1 MRIPAPDAHFAL
13 APLLCAAVLLSL
25 CWSPAA
31 DAALPGPDIGA
42 PAPEFSLLDTTGKE
56 VSLAA
61 FKGKTVVLEWFNPD
75 CPFVVYAHG
84 EKGPLS
90 EQPPR
95 ALADGVVWLAINSG
109 APGRQGAGLQRN
121 VAARQG
127 YGMTYPVLMDPEGK
141 VGRLYGAVTTPHM
154 FVIDAKGTLV
164 YAGGLDRAPLGR
176 GDKTNYVDAA
186 LLDLKAGQSPGRART
201 KPYGCSVKYARK

>member
-1 MRIPAPDAHFAL
+1 MRIPSLDSHFAL
-13 APLLCAAVLLSL
+13 PTLFCAAVVLSF

-31 DAALPGPDIGA
+31 DAALPGPEIGE
-42 PAPEFSLLDTTGKE
+42 PAPVFSLPDTTGKE
-56 VSLAA
+56 VSLSA

-84 EKGPLS
+84 GKGPLS
-90 EQPPR
+90 EQTPR
-95 ALADGVVWLAINSG
+95 VLADGTVWLAINSG
-109 APGRQGAGLQRN
+109 APGKQGAGLARN
-121 VAARQG
+121 VAARQE
-127 YGMTYPVLMDPEGK
+127 YGISYPVLMDPEGK
-141 VGRLYGAVTTPHM
+141 VGRMYGAVTTPHM

-186 LLDLKAGQSPGRART
+186 LVDLKAGKTPDRART
-201 KPYGCSVKYARK
+201 KPYGCSVKYSRK